1 MLSREFNIN
10 LDIHDINKYIK
21 TIQVYQN
28 DVYQCI
34 LNIKVFRSNNQIN
47 LDDKDAIIH
56 VLNSNQDLLRYEN
69 HFIENNILKVR
80 LVNIN
85 TIGKHTIHIV
95 LTKDNKR
102 LTLPLINFEVMK

>member
-10 LDIHDINKYIK
+10 LDIIRINKYIK
-21 TIQVYQN
+21 RIQVTKD

-34 LNIKVFRSNNQIN
+34 LNVKVFRDDKLIN
-47 LDDKDAIIH
+47 LDDKQAIIYI
-56 VLNSNQDLLRYEN
+56 LTSNQDLIKYDN
-69 HFIENNILKVR
+69 HVISDNILKIR

-102 LTLPLINFEVMK
+102 LTLPLITFKVVE